1 MTITYAMELK
11 LRQRGST
18 MIEVLVTFIIVAV
31 GLIGLLALQSRLQHS
46 EMEAYQRSQAL
57 LILGDMANRLAN
69 NVNAAETYVTGN
81 EGLGV
86 GTQCPSGTSTKAM
99 DLREWCEA
107 LQGANETS
115 SAGNLGAMIGGRGC
129 IENLHNG
136 TFMISVVWQGLSP
149 LTAPP
154 ESVGC
159 GRNLYNAA
167 ANASCKNDRCRR
179 VATTLVG
186 VATL

>member
-1 MTITYAMELK
+1 MTVTGSVW
-11 LRQRGST
+11 QRGST
-18 MIEVLVTFIIVAV
+18 MVEVLVTFVIVAV

-57 LILGDMANRLAN
+57 LILGDMASRLAN
-69 NVNAAETYVTGN
+69 SVNAAETYVTGN
-81 EGLGV
+81 DGV
-86 GTQCPSGTSTKAM
+86 GVGISCPKGTSTKDIDM
-99 DLREWCEA
+99 REWCEA

-115 SAGNLGAMIGGRGC
+115 SAGNLGAMVGGRGC
-129 IENLHNG
+129 IEDLHNG
-136 TFMISVVWQGLSP
+136 TFMITVAWQGLSP
-149 LTAPP
+149 LKAPP

-159 GRNLYNAA
+159 AKDLYNAA
-167 ANASCKNDRCRR
+167 ANSSCKNDLCRR

>member
-1 MTITYAMELK
+1 MTSTDFSRLNS
-11 LRQRGST
+11 RQRGST
-18 MIEVLVTFIIVAV
+18 MIEVLVTFIIVTV

-57 LILGDMANRLAN
+57 LILGDMAHRLSN
-69 NVNAAETYVTGN
+69 NINVAETYVTGDQ
-81 EGLGV
+81 GLGV
-86 GTQCPSGTSTKAM
+86 GTSCPTGTSTSAIDM
-99 DLREWCEA
+99 REWCEA
-107 LQGANETS
+107 LQGASETLS
-115 SAGNLGAMIGGRGC
+115 GDNLGAMIGGRGC

-149 LTAPP
+149 LAAPP

-159 GRNLYNAA
+159 GKNLYDAA
-167 ANASCKNDRCRR
+167 ANSSCKNDRCRR